1 MPHHLPPNRYL
12 WLPTHAFEAA
22 RDLQHRVLAYDITPE
37 DARGALE
44 AILSPYL
51 DRPLAPTDRVEIL
64 LATPKTYS
72 YAKGPH

>member
-1 MPHHLPPNRYL
+1 MTAKPNRYL

-22 RDLQHRVLAYDITPE
+22 RDLQHRVLAYDISPGE
-37 DARGALE
+37 ARDALE

-64 LATPKTYS
+64 LKDSKVYS
-72 YAKGPH
+72 YAKGARQ